1 VTRTQ
6 AVKLIQFAGY
16 HDDRATFTRLYI
28 ENGVSYEN
36 AKLAYAR
43 GRDARARGVKCGCN
57 DCNKLKDSRA
67 QACVW
72 GGCNGTVSS
81 DGRCDRCGSKRP

>member
-43 GRDARARGVKCGCN
+43 GRDALV
-57 DCNKLKDSRA
+57 
-67 QACVW
+67 V
-72 GGCNGTVSS
+72 
-81 DGRCDRCGSKRP
+81 